1 MNVDLMANSL
11 ILAALV
17 FNALFL
23 ADFTT
28 ISVF

>member
-1 MNVDLMANSL
+1 MNVDLIANLL

-17 FNALFL
+17 FNTLFL